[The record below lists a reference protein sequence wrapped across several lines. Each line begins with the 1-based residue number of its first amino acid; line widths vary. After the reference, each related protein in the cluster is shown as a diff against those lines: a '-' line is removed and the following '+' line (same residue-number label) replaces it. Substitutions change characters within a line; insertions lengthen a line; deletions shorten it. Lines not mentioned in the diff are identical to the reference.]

1 MIEKE
6 SQVTAK
12 PNFSITQPATVC
24 LHLSLGEVTG
34 ANKQMKQNKV
44 LFQIRLDAL
53 VVLMQL
59 NENIWEQKRRRL
71 EDWKLH
77 AIQLVYKEVDRV
89 VTVATFVPSQ
99 LALLTTKSCLG
110 NSFVNSHRLL
120 EIPSIDLLKA
130 NPSPTGSSLHGSL

>member
-89 VTVATFVPSQ
+89 VTVTTFVPSQ
-99 LALLTTKSCLG
+99 LALLTTKSCLR
-110 NSFVNSHRLL
+110 NSFVYSHRLQ
-120 EIPSIDLLKA
+120 EISSIDLLKA